1 MDFTNEEKA
10 RINALYGNDF
20 KEIKPEDAALIAR
33 WEQYKAEQN
42 AVLQAKTNAI
52 KLEALNN
59 IENANE
65 IATIAKNN
73 LKALK
78 DVALAR
84 LERIDNGK

>member
-20 KEIKPEDAALIAR
+20 KEITPEDAALIAR
-33 WEQYKAEQN
+33 WEQHKAEQN